1 MPMNMILTYV
11 LCDAVPLK
19 PEYGKSFVNIGRLFK
34 IAEKRIRRITMYC
47 EKCSRV
53 FDEGG
58 ECPYCGSKKVRT
70 ARSDDIVLLCEV
82 EAFKGEM
89 LSKAFEMKEL
99 PYLLKKKL
107 GSGFTLRAGSFLEEY
122 SFYVPMELYEHMKE
136 IAEVIVGF
144 EEDVE
149 EEEGQLSE
157 GSGDD

>member
-1 MPMNMILTYV
+1 
-11 LCDAVPLK
+11 
-19 PEYGKSFVNIGRLFK
+19 
-34 IAEKRIRRITMYC
+34 MYC

-53 FDEGG
+53 IDESG

-70 ARSDDIVLLCEV
+70 ERSDDIVLLCEV

-157 GSGDD
+157 GSEDD